1 MCDIFKS
8 IGPTEW
14 ILIAIAAYSV
24 IRQSWTFGKYFKR
37 SDWRMN
43 LLRGGLI
50 LFTIALCT
58 GIVWYVSF

>member
-1 MCDIFKS
+1 MCEIFKS
-8 IGPTEW
+8 IGPSEW
-14 ILIAIAAYSV
+14 VLIAIAVYSV
-24 IRQSWTFGKYFKR
+24 IRQSWTFVKCFKH

-50 LFTIALCT
+50 PFTIALCA